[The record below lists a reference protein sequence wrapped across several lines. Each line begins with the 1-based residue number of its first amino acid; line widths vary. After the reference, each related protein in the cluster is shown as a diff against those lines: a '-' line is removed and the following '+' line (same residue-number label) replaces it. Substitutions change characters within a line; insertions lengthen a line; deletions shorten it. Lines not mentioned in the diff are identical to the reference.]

1 MKRTRQRFDRPEQ
14 DVPAYTSGCSQFEG
28 EDLLYANRVAY
39 QAEQQKN
46 WCNQQIQEHQDED
59 ASNKQQEADYAEQTA
74 AITRMRGMLE
84 DENTARKNAQ
94 LKALQE
100 ENKRLAQA
108 KRDREEAWRNDQA
121 NKDAF
126 ELAATVNHG
135 LEKET

>member
-1 MKRTRQRFDRPEQ
+1 M
-14 DVPAYTSGCSQFEG
+14 
-28 EDLLYANRVAY
+28 LYANRVAY
-39 QAEQQKN
+39 QAEQQKT
-46 WCNQQIQEHQDED
+46 WCNQQIQEHNDQD
-59 ASNKQQEADYAEQTA
+59 ASNKQQDADYAEQTA

-100 ENKRLAQA
+100 ENKRLAQC

-121 NKDAF
+121 NKDNF

-135 LEKET
+135 LDKES